1 MPANA
6 PAEPAGYVARLIRFV
21 GQSLAQLVR
30 APSHSRR
37 AEAGRHWARR
47 SLGLTIVAA
56 ALILAL
62 MFVIDAYEIALM
74 PPRGTAW
81 LWPVRSITAFGK
93 SEYVLWALFAVLV
106 LVALAVPRLHGLS
119 RATLASFGTRIQ
131 YVFFSVLFAVLVGEL
146 LKGVIGRGRPFVG
159 GEANAF
165 NFQPFAWSE
174 AYASFPSGHATT
186 AFALAF
192 AVSAVWPRLRTIMFV
207 YAIVIIGSRLLLL
220 AHHPSDVAGGAL
232 NGVIGAMA
240 VRYWFA
246 ARHLAFTIHRDGR
259 IEPLPGPSAEHLKR
273 VARGFIAP

>member
-1 MPANA
+1 MPANEA
-6 PAEPAGYVARLIRFV
+6 AEPAGYMARLIRFV
-21 GQSLAQLVR
+21 GLSLAQLVR

-47 SLGLTIVAA
+47 SLGLTLVTAA
-56 ALILAL
+56 AILAL

-74 PPRGTAW
+74 PPRGTEW

-93 SEYVLWALFAVLV
+93 SEYVLWALFVVLV
-106 LVALAVPRLHGLS
+106 LVALAAPRLHGLS

-192 AVSAVWPRLRTIMFV
+192 AVSALWPRLRTIMFV

-232 NGVIGAMA
+232 TGVIGAMA
-240 VRYWFA
+240 VQYWFA

-273 VARGFIAP
+273 VARGVIAP

>member
-1 MPANA
+1 MPAKQA
-6 PAEPAGYVARLIRFV
+6 AEPAGYVARLIRFV
-21 GQSLAQLVR
+21 GLSLAQLVR
-30 APSHSRR
+30 APTHSRR

-47 SLGLTIVAA
+47 SLGLTLVAA
-56 ALILAL
+56 VAILAL

-74 PPRGTAW
+74 PPRGTEW

-93 SEYVLWALFAVLV
+93 SEYVLWALFAGLV
-106 LVALAVPRLHGLS
+106 LVALAAPRLHGLS
-119 RATLASFGTRIQ
+119 RATLAGFGTRLQ
-131 YVFFSVLFAVLVGEL
+131 YVFLSVLFAVLVGEL

-159 GEANAF
+159 GEANPF

-192 AVSAVWPRLRTIMFV
+192 AVSALWPRLRILMFA
-207 YAIVIIGSRLLLL
+207 YALVIIGSRLLLL
-220 AHHPSDVAGGAL
+220 AHHPSDVVGGAL

-259 IEPLPGPSAEHLKR
+259 IEPLPGPSAEQLKR
-273 VARGFIAP
+273 VARGVIAP

>member
-1 MPANA
+1 MA
-6 PAEPAGYVARLIRFV
+6 PVSAPPSGYVAGLAGFI

-30 APSHSRR
+30 TPTHSRR

-47 SLGLTIVAA
+47 SLGLTLVAA
-56 ALILAL
+56 AAILAL
-62 MFVIDAYEIALM
+62 MFVIDAYEITLM
-74 PPRGTAW
+74 PPRGTQW

-106 LVALAVPRLHGLS
+106 LLALVAPRLRGLS
-119 RATLASFGTRIQ
+119 RALLVSFGTRIQ
-131 YVFFSVLFAVLVGEL
+131 YIFLSVLFAVLVGEV

-165 NFQPFAWSE
+165 NFQPFAWNE

-192 AVSAVWPRLRTIMFV
+192 AVSAVWPRLRTLMFA
-207 YAIVIIGSRLLLL
+207 YAIVIIASRLMLL
-220 AHHPSDVAGGAL
+220 AHHPSDVVGGAL
-232 NGVIGAMA
+232 TGVIGAMA

-259 IEPLPGPSAEHLKR
+259 IEPLPGPSPEHLKR
-273 VARGFIAP
+273 VARDAFAP